1 MDVTQILILIC
12 APVSAYGILVIA
24 TTYAKS
30 VIIRN
35 KNLKHEKNVARYNFY
50 GKRLE
55 YTKETLE
62 VVNEIIHVL
71 VLIEFH
77 LLDDTRGIEKT
88 NVSHYQKMVEK
99 ISNEVIECL
108 KDRINQICFYTL
120 LDEKYLQYYIIRH
133 TELCIKAGLNAMI
146 HEEEPAM
153 DLGGN

>member
-12 APVSAYGILVIA
+12 ALVSAYGILVIA

-30 VIIRN
+30 VIIRG
-35 KNLKHEKNVARYNFY
+35 KNLKHDKNVSRYEFY

-55 YTKETLE
+55 YTKDTLE
-62 VVNEIIHVL
+62 VLNEIIHVL

-77 LLDDTRGIEKT
+77 LLDDTRGLEKT
-88 NVSHYQKMVEK
+88 NVTHYQKMVEK

-108 KDRINQICFYTL
+108 GSRINQICFYTL

-133 TELCIKAGLNAMI
+133 TELCVKAGVGAMI
-146 HEEEPAM
+146 NEDEPAM